1 MSASRYFRKYFSKKS
16 LLEIYTEEIQYKSA
30 RGIDRISNRLFKD
43 RVTENINVIYRKVHN
58 GTYQFSQYREKLLSR
73 GAERYPRVISIPTI
87 RDKLT
92 QKAIAEILELV
103 FGAQTPLLH
112 SIIRDVISTYHSG
125 LYQNVLRLD
134 VENFY
139 PSIKHDLLMK
149 KVQKKIKKKELLHL
163 ISNAISRRTV
173 ARSNSKDRTITNIGV
188 PQGLSISN
196 ILANIYL
203 LEMDKK
209 YLNIPTIRFFR
220 YVDDI
225 LIFCQQSDI
234 SKVRAEITADC
245 SILGLNLHSE
255 VNNPAKSSVTNVT
268 DSFIY
273 LGYLFNNNR
282 ITVRKKS
289 IDRFRESI
297 IKIFTNYKYSDTQDM
312 AFLKW
317 ALDLRITG
325 CVFNKSKY
333 GWVFFFSQIDDL
345 SILGSLD
352 HFVRA
357 QMKRFNINQFKTKTF
372 LKAYHEI
379 TRNLSYTT
387 YIPNFDR
394 LSVQEKHKMLVDV
407 FKFPNPL
414 MSSQEIEYQF
424 RRKIYKTVKELE
436 KDLSRPS

>member
-1 MSASRYFRKYFSKKS
+1 MSASKHFKKYFTKKS
-16 LLEIYTEEIQYKSA
+16 LLKIYTDEIRYKSA
-30 RGIDRISNRLFKD
+30 RGVDRISNRLFKG
-43 RVTENINVIYRKVHN
+43 RIAENIDIIYRKVHN

-73 GAERYPRVISIPTI
+73 GAERKPRVISIPTI

-92 QKAIAEILELV
+92 QKAISEILELL

-112 SIIRDVISTYHSG
+112 SIINDVIMTYRSG
-125 LYQNVLRLD
+125 LYQSVLRLD

-139 PSIKHDLLMK
+139 PSIKHDLLIQ
-149 KVQKKIKKKELLHL
+149 KVRKKIKKKELLHL
-163 ISNAISRRTV
+163 IDNAISQRTV
-173 ARSNSKDRTITNIGV
+173 AQPNSKDKRMVNKGV

-203 LEMDKK
+203 LELDNK
-209 YLNIPTIRFFR
+209 YLNIPTIRYFR

-225 LIFCQQSDI
+225 LIFCQQGDLY
-234 SKVRAEITADC
+234 KLREEIANDC
-245 SILGLNLHSE
+245 TLLGLNLHSE
-255 VNNPAKSSVTNVT
+255 VNNPSKSSVSNIADGFT
-268 DSFIY
+268 Y
-273 LGYLFNNNR
+273 LGYQFNNNK

-289 IDRFRESI
+289 IDHFRESI
-297 IKIFTNYKYSDTQDM
+297 IKIFTNYKYSDTQNLV
-312 AFLKW
+312 FLKW

-345 SILGSLD
+345 SLLGSLD
-352 HFVRA
+352 HFVQN
-357 QMKRFNINQFKTKTF
+357 QMKRFNITQFKTKTF

-379 TRNLSYTT
+379 TKNLSNTT
-387 YIPNFDR
+387 YIPNFDKISVDEKNR
-394 LSVQEKHKMLVDV
+394 ILREVFEYPHPFLSVQD
-407 FKFPNPL
+407 
-414 MSSQEIEYQF
+414 IEYEF

>member
-1 MSASRYFRKYFSKKS
+1 MSASKHFRMYFSKSS
-16 LLEIYTEEIQYKSA
+16 LLKIYTDEIRYKSA
-30 RGIDRISNRLFKD
+30 RGVDRISNRLFQE
-43 RVTENINVIYRKVHN
+43 RLTENINIIYRKVHN
-58 GTYQFSQYREKLLSR
+58 GTYQFSQYREKLISR

-92 QKAIAEILELV
+92 QKAIAEILELS

-112 SIIRDVISTYHSG
+112 SIINDVLLAYRSG
-125 LYQNVLRLD
+125 LYQRVLRLD
-134 VENFY
+134 VKDFY

-149 KVQKKIKKKELLHL
+149 KVHKKIKKKELLHL

-173 ARSNSKDRTITNIGV
+173 TQPSKSKSVTNKGV

-209 YLNIPTIRFFR
+209 YLNIPTIRYFR

-225 LIFCQQSDI
+225 LIFCQEGDI
-234 SKVRAEITADC
+234 DKIHAEITADC
-245 SILGLNLHSE
+245 TTLGLNLHSDM
-255 VNNPAKSSVTNVT
+255 NNPSKTSNASAADGFT
-268 DSFIY
+268 Y
-273 LGYLFNNNR
+273 LGYQFNNTK

-289 IDRFRESI
+289 IEHFRESI
-297 IKIFTNYKYSDTQDM
+297 IKILTNYKYSDTQDLV
-312 AFLKW
+312 FLKW

-333 GWVFFFSQIDDL
+333 GWLFFFSQIDDL
-345 SILGSLD
+345 SLLGSLD
-352 HFVRA
+352 HFIQA
-357 QMKRFNINQFKTKTF
+357 QIKRFNVKQLKIKNF

-379 TRNLSYTT
+379 TKNLSKTT
-387 YIPNFDR
+387 YVPNFDK
-394 LSVQEKHKMLVDV
+394 LSVDEKHKILIDV
-407 FKFPNPL
+407 FKFPNPR
-414 MSSQEIEYQF
+414 MSVQEIEYEF